1 MEFVVEQ
8 PLFARA
14 LQTASRVVNPQ
25 NTVPALSGLL
35 LSIRGS
41 ELTITATDMV
51 SEIRTTIPVRG
62 EEDGEIVLPAGT
74 LTELVARVP
83 AAELRVLA
91 DGPGTR
97 ATVSWGRS
105 RIDLQGFRPE
115 DRPGFPGLDRPLF
128 RMTMPPGSLPRIARQ
143 TLFACARDDTRPILK
158 GVYMTLTEGKLVW
171 VSTDGTRL
179 SHSWV
184 PLPELADSTATA
196 VVSSRA
202 VQEAARLAGLE
213 PVIVEGDGHL
223 VRFTTEQGT
232 MTTVVLEG
240 RYPDY
245 ERVLPPAYVT
255 SLRAPA
261 ALLKG
266 AVDRAALLAHR
277 DRSASIRVKYA
288 EGQLEVSTEASELG
302 QTYEVLD
309 VAGEGREI
317 DLSFSPTLLVDAL
330 KSIESDD
337 LVWEFAGPQMPAR
350 LSEADNPHY
359 FHIVLP
365 LRQLV

>member
-1 MEFVVEQ
+1 MELVVEQ

-14 LQTASRVVNPQ
+14 LQTAARVVNPQ
-25 NTVPALSGLL
+25 NTLPALSGIL
-35 LSIRGS
+35 LSLHGS

-51 SEIRTTIPVRG
+51 SEVRTTLPVRG
-62 EEDGEIVLPAGT
+62 EDDGDIILPANT

-83 AAELRVLA
+83 AAELRLLA
-91 DGPGTR
+91 DVMGTR

-115 DRPGFPGLDRPLF
+115 DRPTFPALERPLF
-128 RMTMPPGSLPRIARQ
+128 RFTLPPGSLPRIARQ
-143 TLFACARDDTRPILK
+143 TLFACAKDDTRPILK
-158 GVYMTLTEGKLVW
+158 GVYMSLTEGKLIW

-184 PLPELADSTATA
+184 PLPELADSAASA
-196 VVSSRA
+196 VVSGRA
-202 VQEAARLAGLE
+202 LQEAARLAGLE
-213 PVIVEGDGHL
+213 PVIVEGDTRL

-245 ERVLPPAYVT
+245 ERVLPPSYVT
-255 SLRAPA
+255 ALRASS
-261 ALLKG
+261 ALVKG

-277 DRSASIRVKYA
+277 DRSASIRVRYA
-288 EGQLEVSTEASELG
+288 GGQLEVSTEAAEIG
-302 QTYEVLD
+302 QAYEALD

-317 DLSFSPTLLVDAL
+317 DLSFSPTLLVEAL
-330 KSIESDD
+330 KSVESEEIV
-337 LVWEFAGPQMPAR
+337 LEFAGPQMPAR
-350 LSEADNPHY
+350 VSEADNPYY